1 MLIVVL
7 VLVLVAL
14 GLLVV
19 SLVLGNGLF
28 AWLSIVASV
37 LAAVALLLDIF
48 RRRGG
53 RGGREAEGGG
63 QTEAPESASGAGVGG
78 TAALTAEQPDETAD
92 GAAAVEEDGSE
103 PVSGTESGGADEAD
117 GEETVSSAAETPDG
131 EPAEEL
137 DDVEPGEEE
146 TDAADLLTVTDL
158 DDQVVVVDERP
169 RYHLEE
175 CGWLGDRAT
184 IPLPAREAR
193 DLGFT
198 PCAVCT
204 PDRVLAARSRPSR

>member
-48 RRRGG
+48 RRRAG
-53 RGGREAEGGG
+53 RGGRDAESGG
-63 QTEAPESASGAGVGG
+63 QTGAPEPASGAGAGG
-78 TAALTAEQPDETAD
+78 TAALTAEPSSETAD
-92 GAAAVEEDGSE
+92 GADQAVEEDGSE
-103 PVSGTESGGADEAD
+103 PGSATETGGAE
-117 GEETVSSAAETPDG
+117 GEETVSSAAETPEG
-131 EPAEEL
+131 EPADEL

-204 PDRVLAARSRPSR
+204 PDRVLAARSRTSR